1 MKKLIT
7 VNKVKQ
13 SFDEGCK
20 VIVVDSD
27 TLVTMAAKDK
37 AMELKIEF
45 KNAKQ
50 VELCNTLN
58 PPLEKEKSGIITE
71 KDLKDQVQCEELN
84 YTEDLIQQIIQE
96 VSKKLSANEKT

>member
-20 VIVVDSD
+20 VIVVDSY

-37 AMELKIEF
+37 AKELKIEF
-45 KNAKQ
+45 KNEKQ
-50 VELCNTLN
+50 VELFNKLN
-58 PPLEKEKSGIITE
+58 PPLEK
-71 KDLKDQVQCEELN
+71 DLKGQVQCEELN

-96 VSKKLSANEKT
+96 VLKKLSANEKS